1 MHSHELTHNPSPS
14 HRARVSVLAPSLSLC
29 QRGSVRQAHTIV
41 TPSPSAHTGTRAR
54 TQPIS
59 HHVKHPFLYTSSDPP
74 THVHALRLDTLD
86 TTKLRTRSTLP
97 TINTT
102 CTFIVRPSLAQCH
115 VFFSLTD
122 CTHSWRACIC
132 MLKKPPPPMHMQNN
146 FYSGLVPE

>member
-14 HRARVSVLAPSLSLC
+14 HRAGVSVLAPSLSLC

-41 TPSPSAHTGTRAR
+41 TPSPSAHSGTRAHAR

-59 HHVKHPFLYTSSDPP
+59 HHVKHPFLCTSSNPP

-86 TTKLRTRSTLP
+86 ATKLRTRARLTLP

-102 CTFIVRPSLAQCH
+102 CTFVVRLSHAQCH
-115 VFFSLTD
+115 VYYSPSQTAH
-122 CTHSWRACIC
+122 TPEEHVSV
-132 MLKKPPPPMHMQNN
+132 KKIPPPH
-146 FYSGLVPE
+146 